1 MAQAAP
7 QQQQQ
12 QSNNNSSSMDD
23 MMKMQVILCT
33 LVSMRVHSIILFS
46 PNLCVST
53 QMMANMQAQN
63 NAMVA
68 SAVSGFVC
76 AVACTYL
83 FCASLVFDVIKV
95 LFLNTISCAHRQ
107 REMALSSTTP
117 TALLL
122 VVVARVVK
130 VVQVEP
136 VERMVLLSF
145 ESMRQSRG

>member
-1 MAQAAP
+1 
-7 QQQQQ
+7 
-12 QSNNNSSSMDD
+12 MDD

-33 LVSMRVHSIILFS
+33 LVSMRVHSTILFS